1 MRVSKNIEEMLEKM
15 RKKRKHFRKKG
26 DLFVSLFTLSFK
38 L

>member
-26 DLFVSLFTLSFK
+26 EMTFLSHYSL
-38 L
+38 